1 MKTFTKKQNWI
12 ILPVLICSI
21 NLYSQVFWTENF
33 GTAVSNGNKGVLANG
48 FNSTNGVYTLAETGT
63 NGSYPNLWYVSSME
77 AGMGAG
83 NCSSGYTENN
93 SLTNNTLHISHQPLR
108 GNLESS
114 GDFGA
119 VYSKGQNRATDSR
132 IETAVINCTGKSN
145 IRVNFDY
152 FTIADEEAMDGFS
165 LYYFDGT
172 AWTFINK
179 FGQTQYGNCDAEKQ
193 ALWKNSDFYTLPSSA
208 NNNPNVKIGFRWTNS
223 RDSIDYSH
231 SQEAAETVDQ
241 NGATQGGEIL
251 QNTSGAKKVFSV
263 AIDNIT
269 ISGSTYVDPNNNV
282 NRTANTNKI
291 DIKTVADASTKAT
304 IIFTTYS
311 EKFPAN
317 NLVIESG
324 MDGVN
329 FTELT
334 QIKSK
339 ATEGKITKIEY
350 SFTDVK
356 ATEDLKYYRVKQFN
370 ADKRVV
376 ISPVVSFPVNAQ
388 RTANTNKIDIKT
400 VADKKS
406 NPNIVFTTYS
416 EKFPANDLIVES
428 STDGTDFNEL
438 SKIKSKAVKG
448 GVTKLEYNFT
458 DADANDGVNY
468 YRIKQVNADKTTVI
482 SKIVSVDHIKAK
494 NITFTVYP
502 NPNSGQF
509 TVDFSGIENN
519 HEVQIVLNDM
529 NDGHEIYS
537 TTFYSNSIDSNKMDV
552 NPPTKI
558 APGRYICS
566 LIFEGI
572 RSSVIVMIN

>member
-1 MKTFTKKQNWI
+1 MKTLPTKQM
-12 ILPVLICSI
+12 ILTLVLMFVSF
-21 NLYSQVFWTENF
+21 NFFSQVFWSEDFGTSSNNLDQVSNYTSANGLWTLSSETENGLF
-33 GTAVSNGNKGVLANG
+33 PNKWCISPLESGRPLGSCNKSSNTAVGSGNK
-48 FNSTNGVYTLAETGT
+48 
-63 NGSYPNLWYVSSME
+63 
-77 AGMGAG
+77 
-83 NCSSGYTENN
+83 
-93 SLTNNTLHISHQPLR
+93 TLHIGKKLSSR
-108 GNLESS
+108 NLSS
-114 GDFGA
+114 N
-119 VYSKGQNRATDSR
+119 VNSE
-132 IETAVINCTGKSN
+132 ETAVWDNGAYYNVNSQSLTDIMAESPAINCTNRQS
-145 IRVNFDY
+145 IRLSFNY
-152 FTIADEEAMDGFS
+152 FSGAKPGAGFMV
-165 LYYFDGT
+165 YYYDGT
-172 AWTFINK
+172 QWEMLDKLYMTSA
-179 FGQTQYGNCDAEKQ
+179 GSCDASKKMM
-193 ALWKNSDFYTLPSSA
+193 WMKSDIYTLPA
-208 NNNPNVKIGFRWTNS
+208 PINNNPNFKIGFRWIN
-223 RDSIDYSH
+223 D
-231 SQEAAETVDQ
+231 TVTESDPVLDAL
-241 NGATQGGEIL
+241 NPGLVDI
-251 QNTSGAKKVFSV
+251 FYSV
-263 AIDNIT
+263 AIDNIMVA
-269 ISGSTYVDPNNNV
+269 GSTYVDPGNNS
-282 NRTANTNKI
+282 NRTGSTNKI
-291 DIKTVADASTKAT
+291 DVKTEADANNKAT

-370 ADKRVV
+370 ADKRIV

-388 RTANTNKIDIKT
+388 RTANTNKIDVKT

-416 EKFPANDLIVES
+416 EKFPANDLVIES

-448 GVTKLEYNFT
+448 SVTKLEYSFS
-458 DADANDGVNY
+458 DANANDGVNY

>member
-1 MKTFTKKQNWI
+1 MKTFKKTQNWFI
-12 ILPVLICSI
+12 VPVLLCAT
-21 NLYSQVFWTENF
+21 NLYSQVFWSEDF
-33 GTAVSNGNKGVLANG
+33 GSATSNGDKGVQASGYTSNNG
-48 FNSTNGVYTLAETGT
+48 TYTLTETGE
-63 NGSYPNLWYVSSME
+63 NGNYPNLWYISSME

-93 SLTNNTLHISHQPLR
+93 SLNNNTLHISHQPLR
-108 GNLESS
+108 SGNVETL

-119 VYSKGQNRATDSR
+119 VYSRIANSATNSR
-132 IETAVINCTGKSN
+132 IETPVINCSGKAN

-152 FTIADEEAMDGFS
+152 FAGGTDNTDKLS
-165 LYYFDGT
+165 VYYFDGST
-172 AWTFINK
+172 WNLLSSIGSNTNALCPDKMTWKTSDSYILPNSAINNAAVK
-179 FGQTQYGNCDAEKQ
+179 LGFKWENTENE
-193 ALWKNSDFYTLPSSA
+193 TLL
-208 NNNPNVKIGFRWTNS
+208 VG
-223 RDSIDYSH
+223 
-231 SQEAAETVDQ
+231 AAEAGSSPAEPTVAS
-241 NGATQGGEIL
+241 NL
-251 QNTSGAKKVFSV
+251 LYSV
-263 AIDNIT
+263 AIDRIT
-269 ISGSTYVDPNNNV
+269 VSGSDIGVSDNNM

-291 DIKTVADASTKAT
+291 DIKTVADANNKAT
-304 IIFTTYS
+304 IMFTTYS

-388 RTANTNKIDIKT
+388 RTANTNKIDVKT

-416 EKFPANDLIVES
+416 EKFPANDLVIES

-448 GVTKLEYNFT
+448 SVTKLEYSFS
-458 DADANDGVNY
+458 DANANDGVNY
-468 YRIKQVNADKTTVI
+468 YRVKQVNADKTTVI

>member
-1 MKTFTKKQNWI
+1 MKTLPIKQ
-12 ILPVLICSI
+12 LMLITVFLFVSF
-21 NLYSQVFWTENF
+21 NFFSQTFWSEDF
-33 GTAVSNGNKGVLANG
+33 GMSNVRGDKGTVASDHTGANG
-48 FNSTNGVYTLAETGT
+48 QWTLSYETDNGMYANQWFISAMESGRTIGSCNKSFYTLNNAE
-63 NGSYPNLWYVSSME
+63 
-77 AGMGAG
+77 
-83 NCSSGYTENN
+83 
-93 SLTNNTLHISHQPLR
+93 NNTLHIAKMKVR
-108 GNLESS
+108 GTNIEENGMGDIGAFYNVSS
-114 GDFGA
+114 K
-119 VYSKGQNRATDSR
+119 SLTDVMAQSP
-132 IETAVINCTGKSN
+132 VINCTNKES
-145 IRVNFDY
+145 IRLSFDY
-152 FTIADEEAMDGFS
+152 FCGAKPGAGLLVYYYDGAQWEM
-165 LYYFDGT
+165 LDKLGMTKAGT
-172 AWTFINK
+172 
-179 FGQTQYGNCDAEKQ
+179 CDASKKMK
-193 ALWKNSDFYTLPSSA
+193 WMKSDIYTLPGA
-208 NNNPNVKIGFRWTNS
+208 INNNPNFKIGFKWVN
-223 RDSIDYSH
+223 D
-231 SQEAAETVDQ
+231 TVTESDADLDAL
-241 NGATQGGEIL
+241 NPSLVGMF
-251 QNTSGAKKVFSV
+251 FSA

-269 ISGSTYVDPNNNV
+269 VSGSAYVAPNNNV
-282 NRTANTNKI
+282 NRIANTNRI
-291 DIKTVADASTKAT
+291 EIKTVADENNKAT
-304 IIFTTYS
+304 IIFTTFS

-317 NLVIESG
+317 NLIIESSI
-324 MDGVN
+324 DGVN

-339 ATEGKITKIEY
+339 ATEGKIVKIEY

-370 ADKRVV
+370 ADKRV
-376 ISPVVSFPVNAQ
+376 ITSPVVTFTLNAQ
-388 RTANTNKIDIKT
+388 RKANTNKIDIKA
-400 VADKKS
+400 VADKKN

-416 EKFPANDLIVES
+416 EKFPANDLVIES
-428 STDGTDFNEL
+428 STDGTDFIEL

-448 GVTKLEYNFT
+448 NITKIEYNFT
-458 DADANDGVNY
+458 DAQANDGVNY
-468 YRIKQVNADKTTVI
+468 YRIKQVNADKT
-482 SKIVSVDHIKAK
+482 IVMSEVVSFDFIKAK

>member
-1 MKTFTKKQNWI
+1 MKTFTKKQNWFM
-12 ILPVLICSI
+12 LPVLLCII
-21 NLYSQVFWTENF
+21 NLNAQVFWTENF
-33 GTAVSNGNKGVLANG
+33 GTAASNGNKGVLANG
-48 FNSTNGVYTLAETGT
+48 HNSSNGVYTQSQTGE
-63 NGSYPNLWYVSSME
+63 NGTYPNLWYVSSME

-83 NCSSGYTENN
+83 NCSSGFAANN

-108 GNLESS
+108 GNLEAL

-119 VYSKGQNRATDSR
+119 VYSSSLNRATDCR
-132 IETAVINCTGKSN
+132 IETPVINCTGKSN
-145 IRVNFDY
+145 VRINFDY
-152 FTIADEEAMDGFS
+152 FSGSSASKVNDKFS
-165 LYYFDGT
+165 LYYYDGSVWYLISSLGASNDGSNSCT
-172 AWTFINK
+172 
-179 FGQTQYGNCDAEKQ
+179 GLKQ
-193 ALWKNSDFYTLPSSA
+193 WKSSDSYILPTSADNNS
-208 NNNPNVKIGFRWTNS
+208 NVKIGFRWENSTNDAIEDTAS
-223 RDSIDYSH
+223 VVASADTTTGGGIK
-231 SQEAAETVDQ
+231 AEGVS
-241 NGATQGGEIL
+241 
-251 QNTSGAKKVFSV
+251 SGNENNVVERQYSV

-269 ISGSTYVDPNNNV
+269 VSGSTYVAPNNNASRV
-282 NRTANTNKI
+282 SNTNRI
-291 DIKTVADASTKAT
+291 DIKT
-304 IIFTTYS
+304 I
-311 EKFPAN
+311 
-317 NLVIESG
+317 
-324 MDGVN
+324 
-329 FTELT
+329 
-334 QIKSK
+334 
-339 ATEGKITKIEY
+339 
-350 SFTDVK
+350 
-356 ATEDLKYYRVKQFN
+356 
-370 ADKRVV
+370 
-376 ISPVVSFPVNAQ
+376 
-388 RTANTNKIDIKT
+388 
-400 VADKKS
+400 ADKKN

-428 STDGTDFNEL
+428 STDGTEFNEL

-448 GVTKLEYNFT
+448 SVTKLEYSFS
-458 DADANDGVNY
+458 DANANDGVNY

>member
-1 MKTFTKKQNWI
+1 MKTITKKQNWLTLP
-12 ILPVLICSI
+12 ILLCSI
-21 NLYSQVFWTENF
+21 NLISQEFWTERF
-33 GTAVSNGNKGVLANG
+33 GNSVSNGDKGVQAAGYTTNNG
-48 FNSTNGVYTLAETGT
+48 TYTFTETGE
-63 NGSYPNLWYVSSME
+63 NGTSPNLWYVSSME

-83 NCSSGYTENN
+83 NCSSGYIENN

-108 GNLESS
+108 GNVEAV

-119 VYSKGQNRATDSR
+119 VYSIRENTDAR
-132 IETAVINCTGKSN
+132 IETPIINCSGKSN
-145 IRVNFDY
+145 IKINFDY
-152 FTIADEEAMDGFS
+152 FTGSINETTDAFS
-165 LYYFDGT
+165 LYYYDGSS
-172 AWTFINK
+172 WNLVNTFGPTPN
-179 FGQTQYGNCDAEKQ
+179 GSCEK

-208 NNNPNVKIGFRWTNS
+208 NNNPNIKLGFRWVNEKTEADGVTSQGASTNTV
-223 RDSIDYSH
+223 
-231 SQEAAETVDQ
+231 EAVS
-241 NGATQGGEIL
+241 QGGAAISQSPGL
-251 QNTSGAKKVFSV
+251 TRTPFSI
-263 AIDNIT
+263 AIDNISV
-269 ISGSTYVDPNNNV
+269 SGSTYVDPNNNV

-291 DIKTVADASTKAT
+291 DIKAIADANNKAT

-324 MDGVN
+324 MDGFN

-416 EKFPANDLIVES
+416 EKFPANDLVIES

-448 GVTKLEYNFT
+448 SVTKLEYSFS
-458 DADANDGVNY
+458 DANANDGVNY
-468 YRIKQVNADKTTVI
+468 YRIKQVNADKTAVI